1 MNTKV
6 LMILS
11 AAFMGILGI
20 ALTFLPQEL
29 ATLLSF
35 SGAGFEK
42 VVLQLLGALYFSF
55 AMVNWT
61 ARANLIGGIYS
72 RPVAIGN
79 LVHFT
84 IGALA
89 LIKNVAADTSAVLI
103 GLTLFYSAFAV
114 AFGIVF
120 FRHPVKE
127 D

>member
-11 AAFMGILGI
+11 SAFMGILGI

-29 ATLLSF
+29 AGVLGLS
-35 SGAGFEK
+35 GPGFEK

-55 AMVNWT
+55 SMVNWT
-61 ARANLIGGIYS
+61 AKANLIGGIYS

-84 IGALA
+84 VGALA
-89 LIKNVAADTSAVLI
+89 LIKNVAADTSAILI
-103 GLTLFYSAFAV
+103 GLTFFYSVFAV

-120 FRHPVKE
+120 FRHPVKK